1 MESILTSIKKMLGIS
16 EEYEHFDADIT
27 MHINSVLMTLTQIGV
42 GSPDG
47 FAISDKSATWKD
59 FITGDLL
66 IEAVKSYTY
75 LKVRLLF
82 DPPSSSTIIES
93 FNKQAAEYEWR
104 INVLVEG
111 GSITEGSGGSG
122 VYDYEQLKNLPSI
135 NGETLIGNYNEKDP
149 TVKTMDTDDIDT
161 VWNEEFKE

>member
-47 FAISDKSATWKD
+47 FAISDKSATWKE
-59 FITGDLL
+59 FIPEDQL

-104 INVLVEG
+104 INALVEG
-111 GSITEGSGGSG
+111 GPMASGGSG
-122 VYDYEQLKNLPSI
+122 IDYEKLKNLPSI
-135 NGETLIGNYNEKDP
+135 NGETLIGNYDEKDP
-149 TVKTMDTDDIDT
+149 TVKTMDADDIDSI
-161 VWNEEFKE
+161 WNEAFKE